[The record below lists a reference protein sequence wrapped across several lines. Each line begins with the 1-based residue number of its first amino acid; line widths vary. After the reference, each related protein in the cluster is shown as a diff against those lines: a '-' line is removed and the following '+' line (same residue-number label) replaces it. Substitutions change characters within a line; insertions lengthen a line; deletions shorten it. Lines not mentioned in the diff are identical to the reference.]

1 MSFTS
6 ILQEIVEN
14 CGGGLGAALMGNDG
28 IPIEEIT
35 AAGADGEAASPE
47 IALLGVEFG
56 RVLEEVRK
64 ASDSVGGGVLR
75 ESVLSLSRFLLIF
88 QPVDEET
95 FLLLALAPDGNL
107 GKARYLMRRQMLALR
122 QEL

>member
-14 CGGGLGAALMGNDG
+14 CGGGLGATLMGNDG
-28 IPIEEIT
+28 IPIEEFSAEGAEG
-35 AAGADGEAASPE
+35 AAPE
-47 IALLGVEFG
+47 ISMLGVEFG
-56 RVLEEVRK
+56 RVLEEIRK
-64 ASDSVGGGVLR
+64 ASDSVRGGALR
-75 ESVLSLSRFLLIF
+75 ETVLSLSRFLLIF
-88 QPVDEET
+88 QPVDEDT

-122 QEL
+122 QEF

>member
-6 ILQEIVEN
+6 ILREIVEN
-14 CGGGLGAALMGNDG
+14 CEGGLGAALMGNDG
-28 IPIEEIT
+28 IPIEEFSAEGAEGEG
-35 AAGADGEAASPE
+35 AAPE
-47 IALLGVEFG
+47 ISMLGVEFG

-64 ASDSVGGGVLR
+64 ASDSVRGGALCETVF
-75 ESVLSLSRFLLIF
+75 SLSRFLLIF
-88 QPVDEET
+88 QPVDEDT